1 MQTLLES
8 QFKTVIEKSTRK
20 FENVELINMFSNP
33 IEHYKKCLYI
43 RKTEYDQICYF
54 KGVKIEL
61 SKTLFEALFK
71 MAEDTSKYHLFSTDI
86 KEVKSIPDV
95 DRKRINRIKEKFK
108 EAGFSANF
116 IKSKEGFGYKIDTNI
131 LPLDLIVISR
141 K

>member
-1 MQTLLES
+1 MEMELIAIL
-8 QFKTVIEKSTRK
+8 EKSTRK
-20 FENVELINMFSNP
+20 FENVELIHMLLDP
-33 IEHYKKCLYI
+33 IEHYKKCLYL
-43 RKTEYDQICYF
+43 RKIETDQICYF
-54 KGVKIEL
+54 KGVKIKL

-108 EAGFSANF
+108 EVGFFPDF

>member
-1 MQTLLES
+1 MAETWNETGYLEPCD
-8 QFKTVIEKSTRK
+8 
-20 FENVELINMFSNP
+20 NP
-33 IEHYKKCLYI
+33 IEFYNDPIEYYKKCLYM
-43 RKTEYDQICYF
+43 RKTEYEQACYF
-54 KGVKIEL
+54 KGVKIKL
-61 SKTLFEALFK
+61 SKTLFETLFK
-71 MAEDTSKYHLFSTDI
+71 MAEDTTRYHLFSTDR

-131 LPLDLIVISR
+131 LPLSLIVTSR